1 MLQLLPGGQAYLD
14 AAPAWAAWKQQQTGT
29 STQLQISLHQVHTLQ
44 ESLIASLGYALN
56 VQHDGQAVDA
66 TAPVLS
72 AAAVRLVLQ
81 LQLLTASFVQRL
93 RATKQQQQQQEV
105 EVLEGVDE
113 MLVQNNYLLQMQI
126 RAVLQCTGSSSLQPE
141 VLQQAGLQLL
151 QALAAPLQQLQLCSR
166 DNRLLELVKGWVN
179 VGDRVAQQLFA
190 LQAAA
195 AGLSE
200 LIPSTSGEPCAAAAA
215 AIVNG

>member
-1 MLQLLPGGQAYLD
+1 
-14 AAPAWAAWKQQQTGT
+14 
-29 STQLQISLHQVHTLQ
+29 VHTLQ
-44 ESLIASLGYALN
+44 ESLITSLGYALN
-56 VQHDGQAVDA
+56 AQHDGQAVDA

-72 AAAVRLVLQ
+72 AAAVRLV
-81 LQLLTASFVQRL
+81 LLTASFVQRL